1 MPPAFLLRL
10 SVRAEQSMGRRD
22 EELSVQERGV
32 VFKYSFSGQEL
43 NILLIF
49 DNIIVWMTGRFP
61 ESHSD

>member
-1 MPPAFLLRL
+1 MR
-10 SVRAEQSMGRRD
+10 RRD

-32 VFKYSFSGQEL
+32 VFKYSFLGQEL